1 MELVFPPYIDF
12 GIFSTTTYD
21 CFQPL
26 FTFRETQMKPTQD
39 WGSVWP
45 THRTFQPSAVP
56 LPIRQGATQTKGQIT
71 PAKYANPE
79 LMKIPNFLHL
89 TPPIIKRQCNK
100 LKEFC
105 TPWPEGWYLIVNRF
119 IYYGVSLGG
128 FSVF

>member
-1 MELVFPPYIDF
+1 MELVLTPFIDF
-12 GIFSTTTYD
+12 GTFSTTTYD

-89 TPPIIKRQCNK
+89 TPPIIKKQCNK

-105 TPWPEGWYLIVNRF
+105 TPWPEG
-119 IYYGVSLGG
+119 
-128 FSVF
+128 